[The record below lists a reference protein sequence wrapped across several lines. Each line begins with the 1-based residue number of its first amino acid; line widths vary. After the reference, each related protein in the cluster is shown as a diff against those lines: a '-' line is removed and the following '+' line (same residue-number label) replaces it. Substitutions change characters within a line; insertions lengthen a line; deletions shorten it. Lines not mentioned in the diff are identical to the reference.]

1 MFQRVPLSV
10 RKMTVDPRRAFGHNT
25 QLARMAVVHRLS
37 YILSSFP
44 FRGASGLT
52 EYLAKQMLP
61 PPSGPMLIET
71 RYGFRIQ
78 IDPTR
83 DKSIDEVV
91 YYYGGYEVGT
101 LSVLKLCLRRGD
113 TFVDIGSNI
122 GLMSLYG
129 SKIVGET
136 GKIYSLEANPSTFV
150 ALERNLKLNGTR
162 TRQAEAM
169 LR

>member
-113 TFVDIGSNI
+113 TFVVIGSNI
-122 GLMSLYG
+122 GIMSLYG
-129 SKIVGET
+129 SKIVAET
-136 GKIYSLEANPSTFV
+136 
-150 ALERNLKLNGTR
+150 
-162 TRQAEAM
+162 
-169 LR
+169 